1 MGGPVACSFFMN
13 IFGPNGFFFFL
24 SIFHVIIA
32 LFGIFR
38 IFVRPTIDNPE
49 STFTPLP
56 RNITPLGMELDPDT
70 GVDLS
75 SSDKK

>member
-1 MGGPVACSFFMN
+1 MDS
-13 IFGPNGFFFFL
+13 FFFL
-24 SIFHVIIA
+24 SIFHVIIV

-38 IFVRPTIDNPE
+38 MFIRPTIDNPE

-56 RNITPLGMELDPDT
+56 RNITPLGMELDPET